1 MATQLQLR
9 RGTTSENGSFTGALG
24 EVTVDTDKDTL
35 VVHDGATAGGHE
47 MAKADGTNIEKLTK
61 SGATKIATT
70 SSGVDVTGNVTAS
83 GTVNALNVTA
93 ATNGSVYA
101 QYFGNSS
108 DTNTLIQFAG
118 SDDIRMRTGGVE
130 GMRINSSQDVSIP
143 NGNLSVTGKT
153 VVNSSNITNPQE
165 GVVQMATVTSDSGDL
180 WTGINTGGHA
190 YSSMP
195 SELSIMNTADNTTNS
210 FSGVFFQAG
219 ENSAGAGINAAR
231 IGAIRTGSINT
242 DLAFANRGPNGM
254 LEGLRIDSS
263 QNVSIPNGNLGVG
276 GTPVFSTAEIFGDKT
291 ISNNLQ
297 LTLKGASNTNKQL
310 IMGFDTTA
318 NKSYL
323 ISQEAGQSFKPLE
336 IKSSNVSIPNG
347 NLLVGTTDVTPGQ
360 NDTNVGTSISNV
372 GRLIINNAG
381 SDNIMGRNTDG
392 VLLSIRKAGEEKGSI
407 AVNSSS
413 TSYNTSS
420 DYRLKEDVQAMSGAT
435 DRLKELKPVNFAW
448 KVDGSRVDGFLAHE
462 AQEVVPESVSGSK
475 DGMKTEKYEV
485 SAATGDIYTPAVEAV
500 EGVEAVEYVAPVE
513 AQEAVMG
520 ERQKMETVEKGTY
533 VNLAGETITETEE
546 VGVTEEQVQTVVERQ
561 DIDGVMTEVEVEKTV
576 SVPVMESYEISPAVE
591 AVAEVM
597 AVEAVEA
604 VEAIAEV
611 IVSSNVERPETLED
625 GQLWRETTA
634 QVMGEREVPDYQGI
648 DQAKLVPLLVATI
661 QELEARITAL
671 EA

>member
-180 WTGINTGGHA
+180 WTGINTGGNA

-242 DLAFANRGPNGM
+242 DLAFANRGPYWM

-263 QNVSIPNGNLGVG
+263 QNVSIPNGNLTVDNITIDGTEIDSSSNLLLDVAGYLDIDVDDGGSIYLSDGGSTFGRIYGQSSHLNIKSQLSDKDIIFQGVDGNSAITALTLDMSDAGSASFNSNVSIPNGNLGVG

-347 NLLVGTTDVTPGQ
+347 NLLVGTTDVSYTHLTLP
-360 NDTNVGTSISNV
+360 T
-372 GRLIINNAG
+372 
-381 SDNIMGRNTDG
+381 
-392 VLLSIRKAGEEKGSI
+392 KA
-407 AVNSSS
+407 
-413 TSYNTSS
+413 
-420 DYRLKEDVQAMSGAT
+420 
-435 DRLKELKPVNFAW
+435 
-448 KVDGSRVDGFLAHE
+448 
-462 AQEVVPESVSGSK
+462 
-475 DGMKTEKYEV
+475 
-485 SAATGDIYTPAVEAV
+485 
-500 EGVEAVEYVAPVE
+500 
-513 AQEAVMG
+513 
-520 ERQKMETVEKGTY
+520 
-533 VNLAGETITETEE
+533 
-546 VGVTEEQVQTVVERQ
+546 
-561 DIDGVMTEVEVEKTV
+561 
-576 SVPVMESYEISPAVE
+576 
-591 AVAEVM
+591 
-597 AVEAVEA
+597 
-604 VEAIAEV
+604 
-611 IVSSNVERPETLED
+611 
-625 GQLWRETTA
+625 
-634 QVMGEREVPDYQGI
+634 
-648 DQAKLVPLLVATI
+648 
-661 QELEARITAL
+661 
-671 EA
+671 